1 LDESEKGFLSR
12 TITGP
17 CSSGEEIPDGWYA
30 DLYFGWLT
38 SRKPAPTGRSD
49 IVVADVHTSP
59 TDEGGD
65 MVGWVL
71 HAGTGPL
78 NMAFV
83 VTTVPEVGDVAFVGP
98 VSSYYEY
105 VTSDFKRLTDEEWKA
120 EYAGLIASRPSW
132 ANLFL
137 ANQSGNIRE
146 KGQTLV
152 TGIVSDPAGA
162 AMPQSVALAQNY
174 PNPFNPST
182 KIRFEL
188 PQASR
193 VSLKVFDVLG
203 REVMTLVDEVIPA
216 GVYYVRFDGS
226 TLSSGVYF
234 YRLQAG
240 ESVKTK
246 RMILLK

>member
-1 LDESEKGFLSR
+1 
-12 TITGP
+12 
-17 CSSGEEIPDGWYA
+17 
-30 DLYFGWLT
+30 
-38 SRKPAPTGRSD
+38 
-49 IVVADVHTSP
+49 
-59 TDEGGD
+59 
-65 MVGWVL
+65 VL
-71 HAGTGPL
+71 
-78 NMAFV
+78 
-83 VTTVPEVGDVAFVGP
+83 
-98 VSSYYEY
+98 SYYEY
-105 VTSDFKRLTDEEWKA
+105 VTSNFKRLTDEEWKA

-182 KIRFEL
+182 KIRFEI

-203 REVMTLVDEVIPA
+203 REVLTLVDEVIPP

-234 YRLQAG
+234 YRLSVVPLAGRDLVPPEGDGQAG